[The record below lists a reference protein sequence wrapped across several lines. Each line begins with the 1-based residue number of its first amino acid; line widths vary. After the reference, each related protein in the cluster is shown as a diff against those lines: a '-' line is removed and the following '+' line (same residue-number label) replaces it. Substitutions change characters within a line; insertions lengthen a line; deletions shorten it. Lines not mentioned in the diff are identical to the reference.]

1 VIKSARTL
9 ISSQSLPLQKLVCDD
24 IDHRFEFRDDLLG
37 TLELRPHGVVDA
49 RPCYLVEMTHRTKV
63 ARPPAHLERHGRPHA
78 ILAFQHRREVVLFKP
93 SPPEA

>member
-9 ISSQSLPLQKLVCDD
+9 ISSQSLPLQKLGCDD

-49 RPCYLVEMTHRTKV
+49 R
-63 ARPPAHLERHGRPHA
+63 HA
-78 ILAFQHRREVVLFKP
+78 TLLR
-93 SPPEA
+93 